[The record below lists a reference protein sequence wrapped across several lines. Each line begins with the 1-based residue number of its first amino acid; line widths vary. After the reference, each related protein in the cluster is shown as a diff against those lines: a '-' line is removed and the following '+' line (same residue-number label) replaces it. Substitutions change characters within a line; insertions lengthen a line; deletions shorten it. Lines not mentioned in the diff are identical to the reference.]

1 MSEAAEHYLEG
12 RKNEFF
18 YLVEIKK
25 EYNQIYKRVLFDATY
40 SDGFGTLHVTYYLGE
55 NVPTIIKA

>member
-1 MSEAAEHYLEG
+1 MSEGAEHYLEG

-25 EYNQIYKRVLFDATY
+25 EYNQVYKRVLFDATY
-40 SDGFGTLHVTYYLGE
+40 SDGFGTWRRTYYLGQ